1 VDFLGTLDT
10 LCCEPTVFLLESIC
24 VLFSQSVDVT
34 DETTLAMTDVFD
46 EFNHFKAI
54 TLTLGLLVVVVHEVE
69 QALTA
74 AFFANLLI

>member
-1 VDFLGTLDT
+1 M
-10 LCCEPTVFLLESIC
+10 FLLESIC

>member
-24 VLFSQSVDVT
+24 VLFGQSVDVT

-69 QALTA
+69 QALAA

>member
-34 DETTLAMTDVFD
+34 DETTLAMTDIFD
-46 EFNHFKAI
+46 QFNHFKAI

>member
-24 VLFSQSVDVT
+24 VLFGQSVDVT
-34 DETTLAMTDVFD
+34 DETTLAMTDIFD
-46 EFNHFKAI
+46 QFNHFKAI

>member
-1 VDFLGTLDT
+1 MDFLGTLDT

-24 VLFSQSVDVT
+24 VLFGQSVDVT

>member
-1 VDFLGTLDT
+1 MDFLGTLDT

-24 VLFSQSVDVT
+24 VLFGQSVDVT

-69 QALTA
+69 QALAA